1 MFTTPKLR
9 GLKLGNPARDVD
21 SPEIPKGTPRGKPL
35 AIKDI
40 PALLDA
46 ADRYPGRPSTKLGI
60 RLLLLTFTRK
70 LELVHAPWTE
80 VDLDRAEWVIAAER
94 MKMGKPHVVPLS
106 QQALQCF
113 KELKSLA
120 GSSPFV
126 FPNLGN
132 PRRPMSGTTL
142 NKVFHEIGWDHFTPH
157 SARSTAS
164 TELNKQG
171 WSADAIELQLAHTER
186 NRVRAAY
193 NHADRMEERRRM
205 MQAWADYHRRH
216 RERQGCIG

>member
-1 MFTTPKLR
+1 
-9 GLKLGNPARDVD
+9 
-21 SPEIPKGTPRGKPL
+21 
-35 AIKDI
+35 
-40 PALLDA
+40 
-46 ADRYPGRPSTKLGI
+46 
-60 RLLLLTFTRK
+60 LLLLTFTRK